1 MINSFKFLP
10 KDFTIFR
17 TPFTNFLH
25 QICFSKIQATVLHEN
40 TQVFCLSFSVLHFMI
55 LISGAKSVNFAQK
68 FRIFLKFFTL
78 VGTLLCSIVI
88 TIIILFFITLLV
100 FINMTFD
107 YFAILPASRSIL
119 PEVDVDFTYCWLN
132 RPRNY
137 FAM

>member
-1 MINSFKFLP
+1 
-10 KDFTIFR
+10 
-17 TPFTNFLH
+17 
-25 QICFSKIQATVLHEN
+25 
-40 TQVFCLSFSVLHFMI
+40 MI

-78 VGTLLCSIVI
+78 VGTLLCSILI
-88 TIIILFFITLLV
+88 TIIILFFITLLL